1 MKFYISNYYL
11 DVLMQ
16 RIISIHRKL
25 YNHTKRLYNFDISK
39 INIKN
44 TDNEKDILEK
54 IDLLVHVQICP
65 DEWYVLKHKA
75 LK

>member
-1 MKFYISNYYL
+1 MH
-11 DVLMQ
+11 

-44 TDNEKDILEK
+44 TDNKEDIIKK
-54 IDLLVHVQICP
+54 IDLLVHVHVFPQ
-65 DEWYVLKHKA
+65 EWYILKHQSSK
-75 LK
+75 